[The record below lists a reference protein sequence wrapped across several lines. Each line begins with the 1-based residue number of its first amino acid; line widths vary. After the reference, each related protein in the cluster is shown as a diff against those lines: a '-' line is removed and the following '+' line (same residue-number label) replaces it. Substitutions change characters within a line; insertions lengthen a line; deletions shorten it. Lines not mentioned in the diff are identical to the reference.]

1 MSCLYILFL
10 LFQLAA
16 LYNIPPPPQ
25 KKMPSIVHIYNQF
38 CKVNSASIY
47 S

>member
-1 MSCLYILFL
+1 MLCLYILFL

-16 LYNIPPPPQ
+16 LYNIPPPA